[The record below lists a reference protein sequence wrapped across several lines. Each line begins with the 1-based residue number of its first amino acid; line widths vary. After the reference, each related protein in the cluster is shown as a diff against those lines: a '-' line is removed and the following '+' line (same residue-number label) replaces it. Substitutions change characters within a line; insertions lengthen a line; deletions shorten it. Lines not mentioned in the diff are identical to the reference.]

1 MQPAAAVSV
10 SAGKGALI
18 MEAKYQL
25 AIYAV
30 YLAVSIGL
38 TVFLARTLQRNGA
51 LFLRDVFDDRH
62 ELADA
67 LNRLLVVGFYLLNMG
82 YACSIMQ
89 GYYSDNPVEAV
100 ATLVGKL
107 GTLLFSLGVFHFFNL
122 YLFHRIRRRAK
133 PSVLPLPVM
142 PQVKIETAA

>member
-1 MQPAAAVSV
+1 METPRGYLILIYAIYMGVSV
-10 SAGKGALI
+10 
-18 MEAKYQL
+18 
-25 AIYAV
+25 
-30 YLAVSIGL
+30 GL

-82 YACSIMQ
+82 YACTLMS
-89 GYYSDNPVEAV
+89 GYYPDNPVEAV
-100 ATLVGKL
+100 AKLIEKL
-107 GTLLFSLGVFHFFNL
+107 GTLLISLGVIHFFNL

-133 PSVLPLPVM
+133 PNVLPLPVM